1 MNSGTRSKIIVRH
14 VSFTNPCLYLSF
26 MSDDFETYLGILP
39 STVCYEQQ
47 SCDSTGICLKGSQEQ
62 RMPNIVNTKVNSS
75 NHSKGFDVKLRK
87 AWFE

>member
-26 MSDDFETYLGILP
+26 VSDGFGNTLRDLS
-39 STVCYEQQ
+39 STVYYKQQ
-47 SCDSTGICLKGSQEQ
+47 SCDSTVERLNGRQEQ
-62 RMPNIVNTKVNSS
+62 RMPDIVNTKVNSS